1 MKRILAM
8 VLAGIL
14 VVSVIPAFA
23 AAEVGSATDK
33 GSSRQLGTTAEG
45 QGSQENQGNR
55 DDRSTEEPEGP
66 GIPPGEGNPEEN
78 PPTEAQ
84 SGELPAA
91 LNLKYKAKK
100 KLVLANT
107 QPEGL
112 PVNVTWASDNA
123 KVAAV
128 DKNGLVTA
136 KSAGKCTVSA
146 VFPSGSRA
154 ACKVTVEPKGLKYKK
169 KTIRKNARFTN
180 VLVGAKTGVKWSSSN
195 KKVATVNGKG
205 VVKGRKSGTCKVV
218 ARFGGKKYNCKVT
231 VVNPRLNKKKIT
243 VYNSRSFRLKVTGGK
258 GRIRWKSGNKKV
270 ATVSKKGTV
279 TGIKGGTC
287 TVTAVRNGIALK
299 CRVTVPK
306 HYKGYRIPDFGAL
319 YGKRGKFL
327 KADGV
332 TSVQYKAGKKTYQKY
347 LAALKKKNFTFV
359 EKSSGTLVYMN
370 SAGEMVAAAY
380 AQGYV
385 GLAFGNIKDIG

>member
-14 VVSVIPAFA
+14 TVSVIPAFA

-33 GSSRQLGTTAEG
+33 GSNRQLGTTAEG
-45 QGSQENQGNR
+45 QRSQGSR
-55 DDRSTEEPEGP
+55 DGRATEEPEGP
-66 GIPPGEGNPEEN
+66 GIPPEEGEEN

-112 PVNVTWASDNA
+112 PVNVTWASDNPE
-123 KVAAV
+123 VAVV

-136 KSAGKCTVSA
+136 KWAGKCEVRA

-154 ACKVTVEPKGLKYKK
+154 VCKVTVEPKGLKYKK
-169 KTIRKNARFTN
+169 KTIRKKARFTN

-218 ARFGGKKYNCKVT
+218 ARFGGKKYACKVT

-279 TGIKGGTC
+279 TALKGGTC
-287 TVTAVRNGIALK
+287 TVTAVRNGITLK
-299 CRVTVPK
+299 CKVTVPK
-306 HYKGYRIPDFGAL
+306 HYKGYKIPDFGAL
-319 YGKRGKFL
+319 YGKRGKFQ

-347 LAALKKKNFTFV
+347 FTALKKKKFTFV
-359 EKSSGTLVYMN
+359 EKSSSTRVYMN
-370 SAGEMVAAAY
+370 SAGEMVAVAY
-380 AQGYV
+380 ADGYV
-385 GLAFGNIKDIG
+385 GLAFGNIKDIE

>member
-14 VVSVIPAFA
+14 TVSVIPAFA

-33 GSSRQLGTTAEG
+33 GSNRQLGTTAEG
-45 QGSQENQGNR
+45 QESQGQ
-55 DDRSTEEPEGP
+55 EPE
-66 GIPPGEGNPEEN
+66 EGEEN

-84 SGELPAA
+84 SGDLPVA

-112 PVNVTWASDNA
+112 PVNVTWASDNPE
-123 KVAAV
+123 VAVV

-146 VFPSGSRA
+146 IFPSGCRA

-169 KTIRKNARFTN
+169 KTIRKKARFTN
-180 VLVGAKTGVKWSSSN
+180 VLVGANTGVKWSSSN

-205 VVKGRKSGTCKVV
+205 VVKGKKSGTCKVV
-218 ARFGGKKYNCKVT
+218 ARFGGKKYACKVT

-258 GRIRWKSGNKKV
+258 GRVRWKSGNKKV
-270 ATVSKKGTV
+270 STVSKKGTV
-279 TGIKGGTC
+279 TALKGGTC
-287 TVTAVRNGIALK
+287 TVTAVRNGITLK

-306 HYKGYRIPDFGAL
+306 HYKGYKIPDFGAL
-319 YGKRGKFL
+319 YGKRGKFQ

-359 EKSSGTLVYMN
+359 EKSSGTRVYMN

-385 GLAFGNIKDIG
+385 GLAFGNIKDIE

>member
-14 VVSVIPAFA
+14 TVSVIPAFA

-33 GSSRQLGTTAEG
+33 GSNRQLGTTAEG
-45 QGSQENQGNR
+45 QESQGQ
-55 DDRSTEEPEGP
+55 EPE
-66 GIPPGEGNPEEN
+66 EGEEN

-112 PVNVTWASDNA
+112 PVNVTWASDNPE
-123 KVAAV
+123 VAVV

-136 KSAGKCTVSA
+136 KWAGKCEVSA

-154 ACKVTVEPKGLKYKK
+154 VCKVTVEPKGLKYKK
-169 KTIRKNARFTN
+169 KTIRKKARFTN

-218 ARFGGKKYNCKVT
+218 ARFGGKKYACKVT

-279 TGIKGGTC
+279 TALKGGTC
-287 TVTAVRNGIALK
+287 TITAVRNGITLK
-299 CRVTVPK
+299 CKVTVPK
-306 HYKGYRIPDFGAL
+306 HYKGYKIPDFGAL
-319 YGKRGKFL
+319 YGKRGKFQ

-380 AQGYV
+380 ADGFV
-385 GLAFGNIKDIG
+385 GLAFGNIKDIE

>member
-14 VVSVIPAFA
+14 TVSVIPAFA

-33 GSSRQLGTTAEG
+33 GSNRQLGTTAEG
-45 QGSQENQGNR
+45 QESQGQ
-55 DDRSTEEPEGP
+55 EPE
-66 GIPPGEGNPEEN
+66 EGEEN

-112 PVNVTWASDNA
+112 PVNVTWASDNPE
-123 KVAAV
+123 VAVV

-136 KSAGKCTVSA
+136 KWAGKCEVSA

-154 ACKVTVEPKGLKYKK
+154 VCKVTVEPKGLKYKK
-169 KTIRKNARFTN
+169 KTIRKKSRFTN

-218 ARFGGKKYNCKVT
+218 ARFGGKKYACKVT

-279 TGIKGGTC
+279 TALKGGTC

-299 CRVTVPK
+299 CKVTVPK
-306 HYKGYRIPDFGAL
+306 HYKGYKIPDFGAL
-319 YGKRGKFL
+319 YGKRGKFQ
-327 KADGV
+327 KVDGV
-332 TSVQYKAGKKTYQKY
+332 TSVQYKAGMKTYQKY

-359 EKSSGTLVYMN
+359 EKSSGTRVYMN

-385 GLAFGNIKDIG
+385 GLAFGNIKDIE

>member
-14 VVSVIPAFA
+14 TVSVIPAFA

-33 GSSRQLGTTAEG
+33 GSNRQLGTTAEG
-45 QGSQENQGNR
+45 QESQGQ
-55 DDRSTEEPEGP
+55 EPE
-66 GIPPGEGNPEEN
+66 EGEEN

-112 PVNVTWASDNA
+112 PVNVTWASDNVE
-123 KVAAV
+123 VAAV

-136 KSAGKCTVSA
+136 KWAGKCEVSA

-154 ACKVTVEPKGLKYKK
+154 VCKVTVEPKGLKYKK
-169 KTIRKNARFTN
+169 KTIRKKARFTN
-180 VLVGAKTGVKWSSSN
+180 VLVGAKSGVKWSSSN

-218 ARFGGKKYNCKVT
+218 ARFGGKKYACKVT

-258 GRIRWKSGNKKV
+258 GRVRWKSGNKKV

-279 TGIKGGTC
+279 TAIKGGTC
-287 TVTAVRNGIALK
+287 TVTAVRNGITLK

-306 HYKGYRIPDFGAL
+306 HYKGYKIPDFGAL
-319 YGKRGKFL
+319 YGKRGKFQ

-359 EKSSGTLVYMN
+359 EKSSGTRVYMN

-385 GLAFGNIKDIG
+385 GLAFGNIKDIE

>member
-45 QGSQENQGNR
+45 QESQGQ
-55 DDRSTEEPEGP
+55 EPE
-66 GIPPGEGNPEEN
+66 EGEEN

-112 PVNVTWASDNA
+112 PVNVTWASDNPE
-123 KVAAV
+123 VAVV

-136 KSAGKCTVSA
+136 KWAGKCEVSA

-154 ACKVTVEPKGLKYKK
+154 VCKVTVEPKGLKYKK
-169 KTIRKNARFTN
+169 KTIRKKARFTN

-218 ARFGGKKYNCKVT
+218 ARFGGKKYACKVT

-279 TGIKGGTC
+279 TALKGGTC
-287 TVTAVRNGIALK
+287 TVTAVRNGITLK
-299 CRVTVPK
+299 CKVTVPK
-306 HYKGYRIPDFGAL
+306 HYKGYKIPDFGAL
-319 YGKRGKFL
+319 YGKRGKFQ

-347 LAALKKKNFTFV
+347 FTALKKKKFTFV
-359 EKSSGTLVYMN
+359 EKSSGTRVYMN
-370 SAGEMVAAAY
+370 SAGEMVAVAY
-380 AQGYV
+380 ADGYV
-385 GLAFGNIKDIG
+385 GLAFGNIKDIE

>member
-14 VVSVIPAFA
+14 TVSVIPAFA

-33 GSSRQLGTTAEG
+33 GSNRQLGTTAEG
-45 QGSQENQGNR
+45 QESQGQ
-55 DDRSTEEPEGP
+55 EPE
-66 GIPPGEGNPEEN
+66 EGEEN

-123 KVAAV
+123 GIAAV
-128 DKNGLVTA
+128 DKNGTVTA
-136 KSAGKCTVSA
+136 KWAGKCEVSA

-154 ACKVTVEPKGLKYKK
+154 VCKVTVEPKGLKYKK
-169 KTIRKNARFTN
+169 KTIRKKARFTN

-218 ARFGGKKYNCKVT
+218 ARFGGKKYACKVT

-279 TGIKGGTC
+279 TALKGGTC

-299 CRVTVPK
+299 CRITVPK
-306 HYKGYRIPDFGAL
+306 HYKGYKIPDFGAL
-319 YGKRGKFL
+319 YGKRGKFR

-380 AQGYV
+380 ADGYV
-385 GLAFGNIKDIG
+385 GLAFGNIKDIE

>member
-14 VVSVIPAFA
+14 TVSVIPAFA

-33 GSSRQLGTTAEG
+33 GSNRQLGTTAEG
-45 QGSQENQGNR
+45 QESQGQ
-55 DDRSTEEPEGP
+55 EPE
-66 GIPPGEGNPEEN
+66 EGEEN

-112 PVNVTWASDNA
+112 PVNVTWASDNPE
-123 KVAAV
+123 VAVV

-136 KSAGKCTVSA
+136 KWAGKCEVSA

-154 ACKVTVEPKGLKYKK
+154 VCKVTVEPKGLKYKK
-169 KTIRKNARFTN
+169 KTIRKKARFTN

-205 VVKGRKSGTCKVV
+205 VVKGRKSGSCKVV
-218 ARFGGKKYNCKVT
+218 ARFGGKKYACKVT

-279 TGIKGGTC
+279 TALKGGTC
-287 TVTAVRNGIALK
+287 TVTAVRNGITLK
-299 CRVTVPK
+299 CKVTVPK
-306 HYKGYRIPDFGAL
+306 HYKGYKVPDFGAL
-319 YGKRGKFL
+319 YGKRGKFR

>member
-14 VVSVIPAFA
+14 TVSVIPAFA

-33 GSSRQLGTTAEG
+33 GSNRQLGTTAEG
-45 QGSQENQGNR
+45 QESQGQ
-55 DDRSTEEPEGP
+55 EPE
-66 GIPPGEGNPEEN
+66 EGEEN

-91 LNLKYKAKK
+91 LNLKYRAKK

-112 PVNVTWASDNA
+112 PVNVTWASDNPE
-123 KVAAV
+123 VAVV

-136 KSAGKCTVSA
+136 KWAGKCEVSA

-154 ACKVTVEPKGLKYKK
+154 VCKVTVEPKGLKYKK
-169 KTIRKNARFTN
+169 KTIRKKARFTN

-218 ARFGGKKYNCKVT
+218 ARFGGKKYACKVT

-279 TGIKGGTC
+279 TALKGGTC
-287 TVTAVRNGIALK
+287 TVTAVRNGITLK
-299 CRVTVPK
+299 CKVTVPK
-306 HYKGYRIPDFGAL
+306 HYKGYKVPDFGAL
-319 YGKRGKFL
+319 YGKRGKFR

-380 AQGYV
+380 ADGFV
-385 GLAFGNIKDIG
+385 GLAFGNIKDIE

>member
-45 QGSQENQGNR
+45 QESQGQ
-55 DDRSTEEPEGP
+55 EPQEG
-66 GIPPGEGNPEEN
+66 EEN

-100 KLVLANT
+100 KLVLVNT

-123 KVAAV
+123 EVAAV

-154 ACKVTVEPKGLKYKK
+154 VCKVTVEPKGLKYKK

-180 VLVGAKTGVKWSSSN
+180 VLVGAKAGVKWSSSN

-205 VVKGRKSGTCKVV
+205 VVKGKKSGTCKVV
-218 ARFGGKKYNCKVT
+218 ARFGRKKYACKVT

-299 CRVTVPK
+299 CRITVPK
-306 HYKGYRIPDFGAL
+306 HYKGYKIPDFGAL

-347 LAALKKKNFTFV
+347 LTALKKKNFTFV
-359 EKSSGTLVYMN
+359 EKSSGTWVYMN

-385 GLAFGNIKDIG
+385 GLAFGNIKDIE

>member
-14 VVSVIPAFA
+14 TVSVIPAFA

-33 GSSRQLGTTAEG
+33 GSNRQLGTTAEG
-45 QGSQENQGNR
+45 QESQGQ
-55 DDRSTEEPEGP
+55 EPE
-66 GIPPGEGNPEEN
+66 EGEEN

-112 PVNVTWASDNA
+112 PVNVTWASDNPE
-123 KVAAV
+123 VAVV

-136 KSAGKCTVSA
+136 KWAGKCTVSA

-154 ACKVTVEPKGLKYKK
+154 VCKVTVEPKGLKYKK
-169 KTIRKNARFTN
+169 KTIRKKARFTN

-218 ARFGGKKYNCKVT
+218 ARFGGKKYACKVT

-279 TGIKGGTC
+279 TALKGGTC
-287 TVTAVRNGIALK
+287 TITAVRNGITLK
-299 CRVTVPK
+299 CKVTVPK
-306 HYKGYRIPDFGAL
+306 HYKGYKIPDFGAL
-319 YGKRGKFL
+319 YGKRGKFQ

-359 EKSSGTLVYMN
+359 EKSSGTRVYMN
-370 SAGEMVAAAY
+370 SAGEMVAVAY
-380 AQGYV
+380 ADGYV
-385 GLAFGNIKDIG
+385 GLAFGNIKDIE

>member
-14 VVSVIPAFA
+14 TVSVIPAFA

-33 GSSRQLGTTAEG
+33 GSNRQLGTTAEG
-45 QGSQENQGNR
+45 QESQGQ
-55 DDRSTEEPEGP
+55 EPE
-66 GIPPGEGNPEEN
+66 EGEEN
-78 PPTEAQ
+78 PLTEAQ

-112 PVNVTWASDNA
+112 PVNVTWASDNPE
-123 KVAAV
+123 VAVV

-136 KSAGKCTVSA
+136 KWAGKCEVSA

-154 ACKVTVEPKGLKYKK
+154 VCKVTVEPKGLKYKK
-169 KTIRKNARFTN
+169 KTIRKKARFTN
-180 VLVGAKTGVKWSSSN
+180 VLVGAKSGVKWSSSN

-218 ARFGGKKYNCKVT
+218 ARFGGKKYACKVT

-279 TGIKGGTC
+279 TAIKGGTC

-299 CRVTVPK
+299 CKVTVPK
-306 HYKGYRIPDFGAL
+306 HYKGYKIPDFGAL
-319 YGKRGKFL
+319 YGKRGKFQ

-359 EKSSGTLVYMN
+359 EKSSGTRVYMN

-385 GLAFGNIKDIG
+385 GLAFGNIKDIE

>member
-14 VVSVIPAFA
+14 TVSVIPAFA

-33 GSSRQLGTTAEG
+33 GSNRQLGTTAEG
-45 QGSQENQGNR
+45 QESQGQ
-55 DDRSTEEPEGP
+55 EPE
-66 GIPPGEGNPEEN
+66 EGEEN

-84 SGELPAA
+84 SGDLPVA

-112 PVNVTWASDNA
+112 PVNVTWASDNPE
-123 KVAAV
+123 VAVV

-146 VFPSGSRA
+146 IFPSGCRA

-169 KTIRKNARFTN
+169 KTIRKKARFTN
-180 VLVGAKTGVKWSSSN
+180 VLVGANTGVKWSSSN

-205 VVKGRKSGTCKVV
+205 VVKGKKSGTCKVV
-218 ARFGGKKYNCKVT
+218 ARFGGKKYACKVT
-231 VVNPRLNKKKIT
+231 VVKPRLNKKKIT

-258 GRIRWKSGNKKV
+258 GRVRWKSGNKKV

-279 TGIKGGTC
+279 TALKGGTC
-287 TVTAVRNGIALK
+287 TVTAVRNGITLK

-306 HYKGYRIPDFGAL
+306 HYKGYKIPDFGAL
-319 YGKRGKFL
+319 YGKRGKFQ

-359 EKSSGTLVYMN
+359 EKSSGTRVYMN

-385 GLAFGNIKDIG
+385 GLAFGNIKDIE

>member
-14 VVSVIPAFA
+14 TVSVIPAFA

-45 QGSQENQGNR
+45 QESQGQ
-55 DDRSTEEPEGP
+55 EPE
-66 GIPPGEGNPEEN
+66 EGEEN

-112 PVNVTWASDNA
+112 PVNVTWASDNPE
-123 KVAAV
+123 VAVV

-136 KSAGKCTVSA
+136 KWAGKCEVSA

-154 ACKVTVEPKGLKYKK
+154 VCKVTVEPKGLKYKK
-169 KTIRKNARFTN
+169 KTIRKKARFTN
-180 VLVGAKTGVKWSSSN
+180 VLVGAKAGVKWSSSN

-218 ARFGGKKYNCKVT
+218 ARFDGKKYACKVT

-270 ATVSKKGTV
+270 VTVSKKGTV
-279 TGIKGGTC
+279 TALKGGTC
-287 TVTAVRNGIALK
+287 TITAVRNGIALK
-299 CRVTVPK
+299 CKVTVPK
-306 HYKGYRIPDFGAL
+306 HYKGYKIPDFGAL
-319 YGKRGKFL
+319 YGKHGKFQ

-359 EKSSGTLVYMN
+359 EKSSGTRVYMN

-385 GLAFGNIKDIG
+385 GLAFGNIKDIE

>member
-14 VVSVIPAFA
+14 TVSVIPAFA

-45 QGSQENQGNR
+45 QESQGQ
-55 DDRSTEEPEGP
+55 EPE
-66 GIPPGEGNPEEN
+66 EGEEN

-112 PVNVTWASDNA
+112 PVNVTWASDNVE
-123 KVAAV
+123 VAAV

-136 KSAGKCTVSA
+136 KWAGKCEVSA

-154 ACKVTVEPKGLKYKK
+154 VCKVTVEPKGLKYKK
-169 KTIRKNARFTN
+169 KTIRKKARFTN
-180 VLVGAKTGVKWSSSN
+180 VLVGAKSGVKWSSSN

-218 ARFGGKKYNCKVT
+218 ARFGGKKYACKVT

-258 GRIRWKSGNKKV
+258 GRVRWKSGNKKV

-279 TGIKGGTC
+279 TAIKGGTC
-287 TVTAVRNGIALK
+287 TVTAVRNGITLK

-306 HYKGYRIPDFGAL
+306 HYKGYKIPDFGAL
-319 YGKRGKFL
+319 YGKRGKFQ
-327 KADGV
+327 KVDGV

-385 GLAFGNIKDIG
+385 GLAFGNITDIG

>member
-33 GSSRQLGTTAEG
+33 GSNRQLGTTAEG
-45 QGSQENQGNR
+45 QESQGQ
-55 DDRSTEEPEGP
+55 EPE
-66 GIPPGEGNPEEN
+66 EGEEN

-112 PVNVTWASDNA
+112 PVNVTWASDNPE
-123 KVAAV
+123 VAVV

-136 KSAGKCTVSA
+136 KWAGKCEVSA

-154 ACKVTVEPKGLKYKK
+154 VCKVTVEPKGLKYKK
-169 KTIRKNARFTN
+169 KTIRKKARFTN

-218 ARFGGKKYNCKVT
+218 ARFGGKKYACKVT

-279 TGIKGGTC
+279 TALKGGTC
-287 TVTAVRNGIALK
+287 TITAVRNGITLK
-299 CRVTVPK
+299 CKVTVPK
-306 HYKGYRIPDFGAL
+306 HYKGYKIPDFGAL
-319 YGKRGKFL
+319 YGKRGKFQ

-380 AQGYV
+380 ADGYV
-385 GLAFGNIKDIG
+385 GLAFGNIKDIE

>member
-14 VVSVIPAFA
+14 TVSVIPAFA

-33 GSSRQLGTTAEG
+33 GSNRQLGTTAEG
-45 QGSQENQGNR
+45 QESQGQ
-55 DDRSTEEPEGP
+55 EPE
-66 GIPPGEGNPEEN
+66 EGEEN

-100 KLVLANT
+100 KLVLANI

-112 PVNVTWASDNA
+112 PVNVTWASDNPE
-123 KVAAV
+123 VAVV

-136 KSAGKCTVSA
+136 KWAGKCEVSA

-154 ACKVTVEPKGLKYKK
+154 VCKVTVEPKGLKYKK
-169 KTIRKNARFTN
+169 KTIRKKARFTN

-218 ARFGGKKYNCKVT
+218 ALFGGKKYACKVT

-279 TGIKGGTC
+279 TALKGGTC
-287 TVTAVRNGIALK
+287 TITAVRNGIALK
-299 CRVTVPK
+299 CRITVPK
-306 HYKGYRIPDFGAL
+306 HYKGYKIPDFGAL
-319 YGKRGKFL
+319 YGKRGKFR

-347 LAALKKKNFTFV
+347 FTALKKKKFTFV
-359 EKSSGTLVYMN
+359 EKSSGTRVYMN

-380 AQGYV
+380 ADGYV
-385 GLAFGNIKDIG
+385 GLAFGNIKDIE

>member
-23 AAEVGSATDK
+23 AAEVGSATDQ

-45 QGSQENQGNR
+45 QESQGQ
-55 DDRSTEEPEGP
+55 EPE
-66 GIPPGEGNPEEN
+66 EGEEN

-123 KVAAV
+123 QVAVV

-136 KSAGKCTVSA
+136 KWAGKCEVSA

-154 ACKVTVEPKGLKYKK
+154 VCKVTVEPKGLKYKK
-169 KTIRKNARFTN
+169 KTIRKKARFTN

-205 VVKGRKSGTCKVV
+205 VVKGKKSGTCKVV
-218 ARFGGKKYNCKVT
+218 ARFGGKKYACKVT

-279 TGIKGGTC
+279 TAIKGGTC
-287 TVTAVRNGIALK
+287 TVTAVRNGITLK

-306 HYKGYRIPDFGAL
+306 HYKGYKIPDFGAL
-319 YGKRGKFL
+319 YGKRGKFQ

-332 TSVQYKAGKKTYQKY
+332 TSVQYRAGKKTYQKY
-347 LAALKKKNFTFV
+347 LVALKKKNFTFV
-359 EKSSGTLVYMN
+359 EKSSGTRVYMN

>member
-45 QGSQENQGNR
+45 QESQEQ
-55 DDRSTEEPEGP
+55 EPE
-66 GIPPGEGNPEEN
+66 EGEEN

-112 PVNVTWASDNA
+112 PVHATWASDNPE
-123 KVAAV
+123 VAVV

-136 KSAGKCTVSA
+136 KWAGKCEVSA

-154 ACKVTVEPKGLKYKK
+154 VCKVTVEPKGLKYKK
-169 KTIRKNARFTN
+169 KTIRKKARFTN
-180 VLVGAKTGVKWSSSN
+180 VLVGAKSGVKWSSSN

-218 ARFGGKKYNCKVT
+218 ARFGGKEYACKVT

-279 TGIKGGTC
+279 TALKGGTC
-287 TVTAVRNGIALK
+287 TVTAVRNGITLK

-306 HYKGYRIPDFGAL
+306 HYKGYKIPDFGAL
-319 YGKRGKFL
+319 YGKRGKFQ

-332 TSVQYKAGKKTYQKY
+332 TSVQYRAGKKTYQKY

-359 EKSSGTLVYMN
+359 EKSSGTRVYMN

-385 GLAFGNIKDIG
+385 GLAFGNIKDIE

>member
-33 GSSRQLGTTAEG
+33 SSSRQLGTTAEG
-45 QGSQENQGNR
+45 QESQGSR
-55 DDRSTEEPEGP
+55 DGRAMEDSEGP
-66 GIPPGEGNPEEN
+66 GILPGEGEEN

-112 PVNVTWASDNA
+112 PVHVTWASDNPE
-123 KVAAV
+123 VAVV

-136 KSAGKCTVSA
+136 KNAGKCTVSA
-146 VFPSGSRA
+146 IFPSGSRA

-169 KTIRKNARFTN
+169 KTIRKKARFTN

-218 ARFGGKKYNCKVT
+218 ARFGGKKYACKVT

-279 TGIKGGTC
+279 TALKGGTC

-299 CRVTVPK
+299 CRITVPK
-306 HYKGYRIPDFGAL
+306 HYKGYKIPDFGAL
-319 YGKRGKFL
+319 YGKRGKFR
-327 KADGV
+327 KTDGV

-380 AQGYV
+380 ADGYV
-385 GLAFGNIKDIG
+385 GLAFGNIKDIE

>member
-23 AAEVGSATDK
+23 AAKVGSATDK

-45 QGSQENQGNR
+45 QESQGQ
-55 DDRSTEEPEGP
+55 EPQEG
-66 GIPPGEGNPEEN
+66 EEN

-112 PVNVTWASDNA
+112 PVNVTWTSDNVE
-123 KVAAV
+123 VAAV

-154 ACKVTVEPKGLKYKK
+154 VCKVTVEPKGLKYKK

-180 VLVGAKTGVKWSSSN
+180 ALVGAKTGVKWSSSN

-218 ARFGGKKYNCKVT
+218 ARFGGKKYACKVT

-258 GRIRWKSGNKKV
+258 GHIRWKSGNKKV

-279 TGIKGGTC
+279 TAIKGGTC

-299 CRVTVPK
+299 CKVTVPK
-306 HYKGYRIPDFGAL
+306 HYKGYKIPDFGAL
-319 YGKRGKFL
+319 YGKRGKFQ

-347 LAALKKKNFTFV
+347 LTALKKKNFTFV
-359 EKSSGTLVYMN
+359 EKSSGTRVYMN
-370 SAGEMVAAAY
+370 RAGEMVAAAY

-385 GLAFGNIKDIG
+385 GLAFGNISDIG

>member
-14 VVSVIPAFA
+14 TVSVIPAFA

-33 GSSRQLGTTAEG
+33 GSNRQLGTTAEG
-45 QGSQENQGNR
+45 QESQGQ
-55 DDRSTEEPEGP
+55 EPE
-66 GIPPGEGNPEEN
+66 EGEEN

-91 LNLKYKAKK
+91 LNLKYRAKK

-112 PVNVTWASDNA
+112 PVNVTWASDNPE
-123 KVAAV
+123 VAVV

-136 KSAGKCTVSA
+136 KWAGKCEVSA

-154 ACKVTVEPKGLKYKK
+154 VCKVTVEPKGLKYKK
-169 KTIRKNARFTN
+169 KTIRKKARFTN

-195 KKVATVNGKG
+195 KKVATVSGKG

-218 ARFGGKKYNCKVT
+218 ARFGGKKYTCKVT

-279 TGIKGGTC
+279 TAGKGGTC
-287 TVTAVRNGIALK
+287 TITAVRNGITLK
-299 CRVTVPK
+299 CKVTVPK
-306 HYKGYRIPDFGAL
+306 HYKGYKIPDFGAL
-319 YGKRGKFL
+319 YGKRGKFQ

-332 TSVQYKAGKKTYQKY
+332 TSVQYKAEKKTYQKY

-370 SAGEMVAAAY
+370 SAGEMVAVAY
-380 AQGYV
+380 ADGYV
-385 GLAFGNIKDIG
+385 GLAFGNIKDIE

>member
-14 VVSVIPAFA
+14 TVSVIPAFA

-45 QGSQENQGNR
+45 QESQGQ
-55 DDRSTEEPEGP
+55 EPE
-66 GIPPGEGNPEEN
+66 EGEEN

-112 PVNVTWASDNA
+112 PVNVTWASDNVE
-123 KVAAV
+123 VAAV

-136 KSAGKCTVSA
+136 KWAGKCEVSA

-154 ACKVTVEPKGLKYKK
+154 VCKVTVEPKGLKYKK
-169 KTIRKNARFTN
+169 KTIRKKARFTN
-180 VLVGAKTGVKWSSSN
+180 VLVGAKSGVKWSSSN

-205 VVKGRKSGTCKVV
+205 VVKGRKSGTCKVI
-218 ARFGGKKYNCKVT
+218 ARFGGRKYICKVT

-279 TGIKGGTC
+279 TALKGGTC
-287 TVTAVRNGIALK
+287 TVTAVRNGITLK

-306 HYKGYRIPDFGAL
+306 HYKGYKIPDFGAL
-319 YGKRGKFL
+319 YGKRGKFQ

-359 EKSSGTLVYMN
+359 EKSSGTRVYMN

-385 GLAFGNIKDIG
+385 GLAFGNIKDIE

>member
-14 VVSVIPAFA
+14 TVSVIPAFA

-33 GSSRQLGTTAEG
+33 GSNRQLGTTAEG
-45 QGSQENQGNR
+45 QESQGQ
-55 DDRSTEEPEGP
+55 EPE
-66 GIPPGEGNPEEN
+66 EGEEN

-91 LNLKYKAKK
+91 LNLKYRAKK

-112 PVNVTWASDNA
+112 PVNVTWASDNPE
-123 KVAAV
+123 VAVV

-136 KSAGKCTVSA
+136 KWAGKCEVSA

-154 ACKVTVEPKGLKYKK
+154 VCKVTVEPKGLKYKK
-169 KTIRKNARFTN
+169 KTIRKKARFTN

-218 ARFGGKKYNCKVT
+218 ARFGGKKYACKVT

-279 TGIKGGTC
+279 TAGKGGTC
-287 TVTAVRNGIALK
+287 TITAVRNGITLK
-299 CRVTVPK
+299 CKVTVPK
-306 HYKGYRIPDFGAL
+306 HYKGYKIPDFGAL
-319 YGKRGKFL
+319 YGKRGKFQ

-359 EKSSGTLVYMN
+359 EKSSGTRVYMN
-370 SAGEMVAAAY
+370 SAGEMVAVAY
-380 AQGYV
+380 ADGYV
-385 GLAFGNIKDIG
+385 GLAFGNIKDIE

>member
-45 QGSQENQGNR
+45 QESQGQ
-55 DDRSTEEPEGP
+55 EPE
-66 GIPPGEGNPEEN
+66 EGEEN

-112 PVNVTWASDNA
+112 PVNVTWASDNPE
-123 KVAAV
+123 VAVV

-136 KSAGKCTVSA
+136 KWAGKCEVSA

-154 ACKVTVEPKGLKYKK
+154 VCKVTVEPKGLKYKK
-169 KTIRKNARFTN
+169 KTIRKKARFTN
-180 VLVGAKTGVKWSSSN
+180 VLVGAKSGVKWSSSN

-205 VVKGRKSGTCKVV
+205 VVKGKKSGTCKVV
-218 ARFGGKKYNCKVT
+218 ARFGGKKYACKVT

-279 TGIKGGTC
+279 TAIKGGTC

-299 CRVTVPK
+299 CKVTVPK
-306 HYKGYRIPDFGAL
+306 HYKGYKIPDFGAL
-319 YGKRGKFL
+319 YGKRGKFQ

-359 EKSSGTLVYMN
+359 EKSSGTRVYMN

-385 GLAFGNIKDIG
+385 GLAFGNIKDIE

>member
-45 QGSQENQGNR
+45 
-55 DDRSTEEPEGP
+55 
-66 GIPPGEGNPEEN
+66 EEN

-84 SGELPAA
+84 SGKLPAA

-100 KLVLANT
+100 KLVLVNT

-123 KVAAV
+123 GIAAV

-136 KSAGKCTVSA
+136 KGAGKCTVSA

-154 ACKVTVEPKGLKYKK
+154 VCKVTVEPKGLKYKK

-180 VLVGAKTGVKWSSSN
+180 VLVGAKAGVKWSSSN

-205 VVKGRKSGTCKVV
+205 VVKGRKSGTCRVV
-218 ARFGGKKYNCKVT
+218 ARFGGKKYACKVT

-258 GRIRWKSGNKKV
+258 GHIRWKSGNKKV

-319 YGKRGKFL
+319 YGKRGKFQ

-347 LAALKKKNFTFV
+347 LTALKKKNFTFV

>member
-8 VLAGIL
+8 ILVGIL

-23 AAEVGSATDK
+23 AAEVGSATDQ

-66 GIPPGEGNPEEN
+66 GILPEEGEEN

-84 SGELPAA
+84 SGELPVA

-112 PVNVTWASDNA
+112 PVHVTWASDNPE
-123 KVAAV
+123 VAV
-128 DKNGLVTA
+128 VEKNGLVTA
-136 KSAGKCTVSA
+136 KWAGKCEVSA

-154 ACKVTVEPKGLKYKK
+154 VCKVTVEPKGLKYKK
-169 KTIRKNARFTN
+169 KTIRKKARFTN

-205 VVKGRKSGTCKVV
+205 VVKGKKSGTCKVV
-218 ARFGGKKYNCKVT
+218 ARFGGKKYACKVT

-279 TGIKGGTC
+279 TALKGGTC
-287 TVTAVRNGIALK
+287 TVTAVRNGITLK

-306 HYKGYRIPDFGAL
+306 HYKGYKIPDFGAL
-319 YGKRGKFL
+319 YGKRGKFQ

-359 EKSSGTLVYMN
+359 EKSSGTRVYMN

-380 AQGYV
+380 VQGYV
-385 GLAFGNIKDIG
+385 GLAFGNIKDIE

>member
-33 GSSRQLGTTAEG
+33 GSNRQLGTTAEG
-45 QGSQENQGNR
+45 QESQGQ
-55 DDRSTEEPEGP
+55 EPE
-66 GIPPGEGNPEEN
+66 EGEEN

-100 KLVLANT
+100 KLVLANI

-112 PVNVTWASDNA
+112 PVNVTWASDNPE
-123 KVAAV
+123 VAVV

-136 KSAGKCTVSA
+136 KWAGKCEVSA

-154 ACKVTVEPKGLKYKK
+154 VCKVTVEPKGLKYKK
-169 KTIRKNARFTN
+169 KTIRKKARFTN

-218 ARFGGKKYNCKVT
+218 ARFGGKKYACKVT

-279 TGIKGGTC
+279 TALKGGTC
-287 TVTAVRNGIALK
+287 TITAVRNGITLK
-299 CRVTVPK
+299 CKVTVPK
-306 HYKGYRIPDFGAL
+306 HYKGYKIPDFGAL
-319 YGKRGKFL
+319 YGKRGKFQ

-359 EKSSGTLVYMN
+359 EKSSGTRVYMN
-370 SAGEMVAAAY
+370 SAGEMVAVAY
-380 AQGYV
+380 ADGYV
-385 GLAFGNIKDIG
+385 GLAFGNIKDIE

>member
-14 VVSVIPAFA
+14 TVSVIPAFA

-45 QGSQENQGNR
+45 QESQGQ
-55 DDRSTEEPEGP
+55 EPE
-66 GIPPGEGNPEEN
+66 EGEEN

-112 PVNVTWASDNA
+112 PVNVTWASDNVE
-123 KVAAV
+123 VAAV

-136 KSAGKCTVSA
+136 KWAGKCEVSA

-154 ACKVTVEPKGLKYKK
+154 VCKVTVEPKGLKYKK
-169 KTIRKNARFTN
+169 KTIRKKARFTN
-180 VLVGAKTGVKWSSSN
+180 VLVGAKSGVKWSSSN

-218 ARFGGKKYNCKVT
+218 ARFGGKKYACKVT

-258 GRIRWKSGNKKV
+258 GRVRWKSGNKKV

-279 TGIKGGTC
+279 TAIKGGTC
-287 TVTAVRNGIALK
+287 TVTAVRNGITLK

-306 HYKGYRIPDFGAL
+306 HYKGYKIPDFGAL
-319 YGKRGKFL
+319 YGKRGKFQ

-359 EKSSGTLVYMN
+359 EKSSGTRVYMN

-385 GLAFGNIKDIG
+385 GLAFGNIKDIE

>member
-14 VVSVIPAFA
+14 TVSVIPAFA

-45 QGSQENQGNR
+45 QESQGQ
-55 DDRSTEEPEGP
+55 EPE
-66 GIPPGEGNPEEN
+66 EGEEN

-112 PVNVTWASDNA
+112 PVNVTWASDNPE
-123 KVAAV
+123 VTVV

-154 ACKVTVEPKGLKYKK
+154 ECKVTVEPKGLKYKK

-180 VLVGAKTGVKWSSSN
+180 VLVGAKAGVKWSSSN

-218 ARFGGKKYNCKVT
+218 ARFGGKKYACKVT

-279 TGIKGGTC
+279 TALKGGTC

-299 CRVTVPK
+299 CRITVPK
-306 HYKGYRIPDFGAL
+306 HYKGYKIPDFGAL
-319 YGKRGKFL
+319 YGKRGKFR

-359 EKSSGTLVYMN
+359 EKSSGTRVYMN

-380 AQGYV
+380 ADGYV
-385 GLAFGNIKDIG
+385 GLAFGNIKDIE

>member
-33 GSSRQLGTTAEG
+33 GSNRQLGTTAEG
-45 QGSQENQGNR
+45 QESQGQ
-55 DDRSTEEPEGP
+55 EPE
-66 GIPPGEGNPEEN
+66 EGEEN

-112 PVNVTWASDNA
+112 PVNVTWASDNVE
-123 KVAAV
+123 VAAV

-136 KSAGKCTVSA
+136 KWAGKCEVSA

-154 ACKVTVEPKGLKYKK
+154 VCKVTVEPKGLKYKK
-169 KTIRKNARFTN
+169 KTIRKKARFTN
-180 VLVGAKTGVKWSSSN
+180 VLVGAKSGVKWSSSN

-218 ARFGGKKYNCKVT
+218 ARFGGKKYACKVT

-258 GRIRWKSGNKKV
+258 GRVRWKSGNKKV

-279 TGIKGGTC
+279 TAIKGGTC
-287 TVTAVRNGIALK
+287 TVTAVRNGITLK

-306 HYKGYRIPDFGAL
+306 HYKGYKIPDFGAL
-319 YGKRGKFL
+319 YGKRGKFQ

-359 EKSSGTLVYMN
+359 EKSSGTRVYMN

-385 GLAFGNIKDIG
+385 GLAFGNIKDIE

>member
-23 AAEVGSATDK
+23 AAEVGSATDQ

-45 QGSQENQGNR
+45 QESQGQ
-55 DDRSTEEPEGP
+55 EPE
-66 GIPPGEGNPEEN
+66 EGEEN

-123 KVAAV
+123 QVAVV

-136 KSAGKCTVSA
+136 KWAGKCEVSA

-154 ACKVTVEPKGLKYKK
+154 VCKVTVEPKGLKYKK
-169 KTIRKNARFTN
+169 KTIRKKARFTN

-205 VVKGRKSGTCKVV
+205 VVKGKKSGTCKVV
-218 ARFGGKKYNCKVT
+218 ARFGGKKYACKVT

-279 TGIKGGTC
+279 TAIKGGTC
-287 TVTAVRNGIALK
+287 IVTAVRNGIALK

-306 HYKGYRIPDFGAL
+306 HYKGYKIPDFGAL
-319 YGKRGKFL
+319 YGKRGKFQ
-327 KADGV
+327 KVDGV
-332 TSVQYKAGKKTYQKY
+332 TSVQYRAGKKTYQKY
-347 LAALKKKNFTFV
+347 LVALKKKNFTFV
-359 EKSSGTLVYMN
+359 EKSSGTRVYMN

>member
-23 AAEVGSATDK
+23 AAEVGSATDQ

-45 QGSQENQGNR
+45 QESQGQ
-55 DDRSTEEPEGP
+55 EPE
-66 GIPPGEGNPEEN
+66 EGEEN

-123 KVAAV
+123 QVAVV

-136 KSAGKCTVSA
+136 KWAGKCEVSA

-154 ACKVTVEPKGLKYKK
+154 VCKVTVEPKGLKYKK
-169 KTIRKNARFTN
+169 KTIRKKARFTN

-205 VVKGRKSGTCKVV
+205 VVKGKKSGTCKVV
-218 ARFGGKKYNCKVT
+218 ARFGGKKYACKVT

-279 TGIKGGTC
+279 TAIKGGTC

-306 HYKGYRIPDFGAL
+306 HYKGYKIPDFGAL
-319 YGKRGKFL
+319 YGKRGKFQ
-327 KADGV
+327 KVDGV
-332 TSVQYKAGKKTYQKY
+332 TSVQYRAGKKTYQKY
-347 LAALKKKNFTFV
+347 LVALKKKNFTFV
-359 EKSSGTLVYMN
+359 EKSSGTRVYMN

>member
-45 QGSQENQGNR
+45 QESQGQ
-55 DDRSTEEPEGP
+55 EPQEG
-66 GIPPGEGNPEEN
+66 EEN

-123 KVAAV
+123 EVAAV

-136 KSAGKCTVSA
+136 RSAGKCTVSA

-180 VLVGAKTGVKWSSSN
+180 VLVGAKAGVKWSSSN

-205 VVKGRKSGTCKVV
+205 VVKGKKSGTCKVV
-218 ARFGGKKYNCKVT
+218 ARFGGKKYACKVT

-306 HYKGYRIPDFGAL
+306 HYKGYKIPDFGAL
-319 YGKRGKFL
+319 YGKRGKFR

>member
-14 VVSVIPAFA
+14 VVSVIPAFS

-55 DDRSTEEPEGP
+55 DDRSTEEPE
-66 GIPPGEGNPEEN
+66 EGEEN

-112 PVNVTWASDNA
+112 PVNVTWASDNVE
-123 KVAAV
+123 VAAV

-154 ACKVTVEPKGLKYKK
+154 VCKVTVEPKGLKYKK
-169 KTIRKNARFTN
+169 KTIRKKARFTN
-180 VLVGAKTGVKWSSSN
+180 VLVGAKAGVKWSSSN

-205 VVKGRKSGTCKVV
+205 VVKGKKSGTCKVV
-218 ARFGGKKYNCKVT
+218 ARFGGKKYACKVT

-279 TGIKGGTC
+279 TAIKGGTC
-287 TVTAVRNGIALK
+287 TVTAVRNGITLK

-306 HYKGYRIPDFGAL
+306 HYKGYKIPDFGAL
-319 YGKRGKFL
+319 YGKRGKFQ
-327 KADGV
+327 KVDGV

-359 EKSSGTLVYMN
+359 EKSSGTRVYMN

-385 GLAFGNIKDIG
+385 GLAFGNIKDIE

>member
-14 VVSVIPAFA
+14 TVSVIPAFA

-33 GSSRQLGTTAEG
+33 GSNRQLGTTAEG
-45 QGSQENQGNR
+45 QESQGQ
-55 DDRSTEEPEGP
+55 EPE
-66 GIPPGEGNPEEN
+66 EGEEN

-112 PVNVTWASDNA
+112 PVNVTWASDNPE
-123 KVAAV
+123 VAVV

-136 KSAGKCTVSA
+136 KWAGKCEVSA

-154 ACKVTVEPKGLKYKK
+154 VCKVTVEPKGLKYKK
-169 KTIRKNARFTN
+169 KTIRKKARFTN
-180 VLVGAKTGVKWSSSN
+180 VLVGAKSGVKWSSSN

-205 VVKGRKSGTCKVV
+205 VVKGKKSGTCKVV
-218 ARFGGKKYNCKVT
+218 ARFGGKKYACKVT

-258 GRIRWKSGNKKV
+258 GRVRWKSGNKKV

-279 TGIKGGTC
+279 TALKGGTC
-287 TVTAVRNGIALK
+287 TVTAVRNGITLK

-306 HYKGYRIPDFGAL
+306 HYKGYKIPDFGAL
-319 YGKRGKFL
+319 YGKRGKFQ

-359 EKSSGTLVYMN
+359 EKSSGTRVYMN

-385 GLAFGNIKDIG
+385 GLAFGNIRDIE

>member
-45 QGSQENQGNR
+45 QEGQGQ
-55 DDRSTEEPEGP
+55 EPE
-66 GIPPGEGNPEEN
+66 EGEEN

-112 PVNVTWASDNA
+112 PVNVTWASDNPE
-123 KVAAV
+123 VAVV

-136 KSAGKCTVSA
+136 KWAGKCEVSA

-154 ACKVTVEPKGLKYKK
+154 VCKVTVEPKGLKYKK
-169 KTIRKNARFTN
+169 KTIRKKARFTN

-218 ARFGGKKYNCKVT
+218 ARFGGKKYACKVT

-279 TGIKGGTC
+279 TALKGGTC
-287 TVTAVRNGIALK
+287 TVTAVRNGITLK
-299 CRVTVPK
+299 CKVTVPK
-306 HYKGYRIPDFGAL
+306 HYKGYKIPDFGAL
-319 YGKRGKFL
+319 YGKRGKFQ

-347 LAALKKKNFTFV
+347 FTALKKKKFTFV
-359 EKSSGTLVYMN
+359 EKSSGTRVYMN
-370 SAGEMVAAAY
+370 SAGEMVAVAY
-380 AQGYV
+380 ADGYV
-385 GLAFGNIKDIG
+385 GLAFGNIKDIE

>member
-33 GSSRQLGTTAEG
+33 GSNRQLGTTAEG
-45 QGSQENQGNR
+45 QENQGQ
-55 DDRSTEEPEGP
+55 EPE
-66 GIPPGEGNPEEN
+66 EGEEN

-112 PVNVTWASDNA
+112 PVNVTWASDNPE
-123 KVAAV
+123 VAVV

-136 KSAGKCTVSA
+136 KWAGKCEVSA
-146 VFPSGSRA
+146 VFPSGNRA
-154 ACKVTVEPKGLKYKK
+154 VCKVTVEPKGLKYKK
-169 KTIRKNARFTN
+169 KTIRKKARFTN

-218 ARFGGKKYNCKVT
+218 ARFGGKKYACKVT

-279 TGIKGGTC
+279 TALKGGTC
-287 TVTAVRNGIALK
+287 TVTAVRNGITLK
-299 CRVTVPK
+299 CKVTVPK
-306 HYKGYRIPDFGAL
+306 HYKGYRVPDFGAL
-319 YGKRGKFL
+319 YGKRGKFQ

-347 LAALKKKNFTFV
+347 FTALKKKNFTFV
-359 EKSSGTLVYMN
+359 EKSSGTRVYMN
-370 SAGEMVAAAY
+370 SAGEMVAVAY
-380 AQGYV
+380 ADGYV
-385 GLAFGNIKDIG
+385 GLAFGNIKDIE

>member
-23 AAEVGSATDK
+23 DAEVGSATDK

-45 QGSQENQGNR
+45 QGSQENQGKR

-66 GIPPGEGNPEEN
+66 GILPGEEN

-112 PVNVTWASDNA
+112 PVNVTWASD
-123 KVAAV
+123 KPEVAVV

-136 KSAGKCTVSA
+136 KWAGKCEVSA

-154 ACKVTVEPKGLKYKK
+154 VCKVTVEPKGLKYKK
-169 KTIRKNARFTN
+169 KTIRKKARFTN
-180 VLVGAKTGVKWSSSN
+180 VLVGAKSGVKWSSSN

-218 ARFGGKKYNCKVT
+218 ARFGGKKYACKVT

-243 VYNSRSFRLKVTGGK
+243 VYSSRSFRLKVTGGK

-279 TGIKGGTC
+279 TALKGGTC
-287 TVTAVRNGIALK
+287 TVTAVRNGITLK

-306 HYKGYRIPDFGAL
+306 HYKGYKIPDFGAL
-319 YGKRGKFL
+319 YGKRGKFQ

-359 EKSSGTLVYMN
+359 EKSSGTRVYMN